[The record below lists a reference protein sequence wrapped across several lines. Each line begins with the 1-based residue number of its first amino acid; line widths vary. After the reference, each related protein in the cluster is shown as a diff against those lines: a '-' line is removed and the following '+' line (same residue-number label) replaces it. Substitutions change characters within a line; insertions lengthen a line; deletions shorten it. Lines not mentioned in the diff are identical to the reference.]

1 MRFSFAVALTLSAGP
16 VFSDQI
22 TPEALSNLPRADVVL
37 LGEVH
42 DNPVHHRHQAQAVA
56 ALSPT
61 AIVFEMLTP
70 EQAARVTPELRRDE
84 VGLAE
89 ALDWDTSGWP
99 EFSMYYPIFASSDAP
114 VFGAALPREDM
125 RRAFT
130 DGAAAVFGA
139 EAERYGLTDDLPEEI
154 QTERQQMQFDAHCEA
169 MPLEMMSG
177 MVEAQRLRDAAFSR
191 AVIEAH
197 ETTGGPIAVI
207 TGNGHARMDWGMPS
221 VLAKAAPDFETL
233 SIGQLE
239 DTPAE
244 APPYD
249 LWLVTEPALRDD
261 PCAGLLQ

>member
-1 MRFSFAVALTLSAGP
+1 MRFPFAVALTLFAGP

-42 DNPVHHRHQAQAVA
+42 DNPVHHLHQAQAVA

-84 VGLAE
+84 AGLAE
-89 ALDWDTSGWP
+89 ALGWDTSGWP
-99 EFSMYYPIFASSDAP
+99 EFSMYYPIFAASDAP
-114 VFGAALPREDM
+114 VFGAALPREDV
-125 RRAFT
+125 RRAFS

-154 QTERQQMQFDAHCEA
+154 QTERQKMQFDAHCEA

-191 AVIEAH
+191 AVIEAY
-197 ETTGGPIAVI
+197 EATGGPVAVI

-239 DTPAE
+239 DTPLE

-249 LWLVTEPALRDD
+249 LWLVTEPTPRDD